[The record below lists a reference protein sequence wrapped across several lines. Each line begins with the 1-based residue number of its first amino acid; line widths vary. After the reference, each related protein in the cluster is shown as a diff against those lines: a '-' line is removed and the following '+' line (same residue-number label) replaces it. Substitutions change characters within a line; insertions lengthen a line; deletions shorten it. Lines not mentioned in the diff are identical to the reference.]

1 MESNIVLE
9 KDLRETITAAITNL
23 QNDGIQENYKLRRN
37 NRDVLEVLK
46 TTDFHRIQN
55 KFDDQMKFQAQ
66 FYRNYMSMFGTLL
79 LVIRAS
85 RQQC

>member
-1 MESNIVLE
+1 MESNIVVE
-9 KDLRETITAAITNL
+9 KDLRETIAAAITNL

-46 TTDFHRIQN
+46 ITDFHGIQN
-55 KFDDQMKFQAQ
+55 EFDDRMKFQAQ

-79 LVIRAS
+79 LFIRAS

>member
-1 MESNIVLE
+1 MESNIAVE
-9 KDLRETITAAITNL
+9 KDLRKTIPAAITNL
-23 QNDGIQENYKLRRN
+23 QNHGIQKKDKLRRN

-55 KFDDQMKFQAQ
+55 EFDDQMKFQAQ